1 MKPALPQSFLQSLF
15 KAGLSHPPAPTSS
28 HKRRAGATWLL
39 LLLGVL
45 LLGTSSCTTTK
56 LGASG
61 QQKVQGK
68 TYVII
73 GASSGFGRGMA
84 EQLGS
89 FKANVVLA
97 ARRTELLEEVATKIR
112 AAGGTALVVPTDIS
126 QPDQVQRLADAAV
139 QQYGRVD
146 VWVND
151 VGVGGIG
158 RFWEIP
164 LTDYSRLIDVN
175 LKGIVYGSQ
184 VAIKLFQKQ
193 GKGVLMNLG
202 SVESEVPLAYHAVY
216 ASTKGAIRNLD
227 QALNNELRLN
237 GYSAIKVVTIEP
249 WAVDTPFWGHAANYS
264 GGTPRMAA
272 MDPPSKVVN
281 AMVRSSVRPR
291 QELPVGWKAR
301 GAFFSHG
308 LMPHFTERVS
318 ANIAHR
324 YQIKTAPPAPATP
337 GSVHQAMPT
346 GRGVDDGVR
355 QRMKEEKRQRKQKK
369 AATTGL
375 AQ

>member
-1 MKPALPQSFLQSLF
+1 MLYSLLQWPVIRRLC
-15 KAGLSHPPAPTSS
+15 ATGGLGHLTQRSISARSTR
-28 HKRRAGATWLL
+28 KGLWLL
-39 LLLGVL
+39 LALGMLLESCA
-45 LLGTSSCTTTK
+45 TSRP
-56 LGASG
+56 GAAVR
-61 QQKVQGK
+61 QKVQGK

-84 EQLGS
+84 EQLGAM
-89 FKANVVLA
+89 KANVVLA
-97 ARRTELLEEVATKIR
+97 SRRGDVLEEVADKVR

-126 QPDQVQRLADAAV
+126 KPEQVQRLAEAALK
-139 QQYGRVD
+139 QYGRVD

-164 LTDYSRLIDVN
+164 LDDYSRMIDVN

-184 VAIKLFQKQ
+184 AAVKIFQAQ
-193 GKGVLMNLG
+193 GRGTLINLG
-202 SVESEVPLAYHAVY
+202 SVESKVPLAYHAVY
-216 ASTKGAIRNLD
+216 AATKGAIRNLD
-227 QALNNELRLN
+227 RALYQELRLQ
-237 GYSAIKVVTIEP
+237 GYKNIKVVTIEP

-281 AMVRSSVRPR
+281 ALVRSSVRPR

-301 GAFFSHG
+301 GASFSHQV
-308 LMPHFTERVS
+308 LPHFTDRLS
-318 ANIAHR
+318 ANIVHR

-337 GSVHQAMPT
+337 SSLHAPVPG

-355 QRMKEEKRQRKQKK
+355 ARMKEEKRQRKQKK
-369 AATTGL
+369 ASTAPTP
-375 AQ
+375 

>member
-1 MKPALPQSFLQSLF
+1 MHSSTSAPGFF
-15 KAGLSHPPAPTSS
+15 FPPTPTPRLMSW
-28 HKRRAGATWLL
+28 AMGLL
-39 LLLGVL
+39 LLLAWVL
-45 LLGTSSCTTTK
+45 SSCATSK
-56 LGASG
+56 PGSAI
-61 QQKVQGK
+61 QKQVQGK

-84 EQLGS
+84 EQLGTM
-89 FKANVVLA
+89 KANVVLA

-112 AAGGTALVVPTDIS
+112 ASGGQALVVTTDIS
-126 QPDQVQRLADAAV
+126 KPEQVQNLADAAMK
-139 QQYGRVD
+139 QFGRVD

-164 LTDYSRLIDVN
+164 LNDYSQMIDVN
-175 LKGIVYGSQ
+175 LKGIIYGSQ
-184 VAIKLFQKQ
+184 AAIKIFQTQ
-193 GKGVLMNLG
+193 GSGTLMNLG

-237 GYSAIKVVTIEP
+237 GYKNIKVVTIEP

-301 GAFFSHG
+301 GAFFSHNI
-308 LMPHFTERVS
+308 MPHFTERLS
-318 ANIAHR
+318 ANIIHR
-324 YQIKTAPPAPATP
+324 YQVKTAPPAPTTTASLYQP
-337 GSVHQAMPT
+337 VPT
-346 GRGVDDGVR
+346 GRGVDDGVKPR
-355 QRMKEEKRQRKQKK
+355 IKAENRQRKQKK
-369 AATTGL
+369 
-375 AQ
+375 Q

>member
-1 MKPALPQSFLQSLF
+1 MHFSTAAPGFYFAPT
-15 KAGLSHPPAPTSS
+15 PAP
-28 HKRRAGATWLL
+28 RRFLPWALGLL
-39 LLLGVL
+39 LLLAWAL
-45 LLGTSSCTTTK
+45 SSCATSK
-56 LGASG
+56 PGSAVHK
-61 QQKVQGK
+61 QVQGK

-84 EQLGS
+84 EQLGTM
-89 FKANVVLA
+89 KANVVLA
-97 ARRTELLEEVATKIR
+97 ARRTELLEEVAAKIR
-112 AAGGTALVVPTDIS
+112 ASGGSALVVTTDIS
-126 QPDQVQRLADAAV
+126 QPEQVQRLAEAAV
-139 QQYGRVD
+139 KQFGRVD

-164 LTDYSRLIDVN
+164 LNDYSQLIDVN
-175 LKGIVYGSQ
+175 LKGIIYGSQ
-184 VAIKLFQKQ
+184 AAIKLFQTQ
-193 GKGVLMNLG
+193 GQGTLMNLG

-216 ASTKGAIRNLD
+216 AATKGAIRNLD
-227 QALNNELRLN
+227 QALNHELRLN
-237 GYSAIKVVTIEP
+237 GYANIKVVTIEP

-308 LMPHFTERVS
+308 IFPHFTERVS

-324 YQIKTAPPAPATP
+324 YQVKTAPPAPVTTASLYQP
-337 GSVHQAMPT
+337 VPT
-346 GRGVDDGVR
+346 GRGVDDGVKPR
-355 QRMKEEKRQRKQKK
+355 IQAENRQRKQKK
-369 AATTGL
+369 P
-375 AQ
+375 